1 MRRPAL
7 LLAMLFCGLGAGAQQ
22 AAKAEITPNLT
33 MISLKSGETLE
44 IMDLWYSI
52 DCESQLKS
60 VPIAEVMEGPA
71 EVSVT
76 VKEAMVVPREQNCD
90 KPLKG
95 GKLLFSAKD
104 VDNYSTST
112 LTVRIT
118 YDTKEGERKPSYSFN
133 IILLPKQD

>member
-1 MRRPAL
+1 MRCLAL
-7 LLAMLFCGLGAGAQQ
+7 VLAMLSCGFDAGVPQSGD
-22 AAKAEITPNLT
+22 AEINPKLPT
-33 MISLKSGETLE
+33 ISLKSGETLE
-44 IMDLWYSI
+44 IMNLSYSVNC
-52 DCESQLKS
+52 DSQLNS
-60 VPIAEVMEGPA
+60 PPLAQVMEGPT

-90 KPLKG
+90 KPQKG

-104 VDNYSTST
+104 IDDYSTST

-118 YDTKEGERKPSYSFN
+118 YDTREGERNPSYSFN

>member
-1 MRRPAL
+1 MRCLAL
-7 LLAMLFCGLGAGAQQ
+7 LLAMLSCGFDAGVPRTAD
-22 AAKAEITPNLT
+22 AEITPNLPT
-33 MISLKSGETLE
+33 ISLKSGETLE
-44 IMDLWYSI
+44 IMNLSYSVNC
-52 DCESQLKS
+52 DSQLNS
-60 VPIAEVMEGPA
+60 APLAEDMEGPT

-90 KPLKG
+90 KPQKG

-104 VDNYSTST
+104 IDDYSTST

-118 YDTKEGERKPSYSFN
+118 YDTREGERKPSYSFN